1 MYSVIFHPLAE
12 KEFFESFEYYENQI
26 SGLGNDFIK
35 TIDKT
40 INIISKTP
48 QVFPFKHKKLQEAS
62 LKKFPFV
69 IVYKVNE
76 KQKTIFILSVFHTSR
91 NPSKKRKR

>member
-1 MYSVIFHPLAE
+1 MYSVVFHPLAE
-12 KEFFESFEYYENQI
+12 KEFFESFEYYEDQI

-40 INIISKTP
+40 INIISKIP
-48 QVFPFKHKKLQEAS
+48 QVFPFKYKKLQEAS
-62 LKKFPFV
+62 LKKSRLLLSTKSMKNKKRFSF
-69 IVYKVNE
+69 
-76 KQKTIFILSVFHTSR
+76 LSVFHTSR

>member
-40 INIISKTP
+40 IDIIRKDP
-48 QVFPFKHKKLQEAS
+48 QIFPFKHKKLQEAI